1 MSEENEPKEI
11 EPKGS
16 RILFCYFVDVLCL
29 DKTGTLTDGNM
40 SVDRIVPLGERGAA
54 EDSDAL
60 LRGRAKIR
68 KWYPLPM
75 LATNVFIPYA
85 LIPYY
90 GEKAILPNFRKRKT
104 LQFKK
109 DCNAF

>member
-1 MSEENEPKEI
+1 
-11 EPKGS
+11 
-16 RILFCYFVDVLCL
+16 
-29 DKTGTLTDGNM
+29 
-40 SVDRIVPLGERGAA
+40 
-54 EDSDAL
+54 L
-60 LRGRAKIR
+60 LRSFPFRSEGLGHFPTSHFQPTRRSAGGRKYGSG
-68 KWYPLPM
+68 YPLPM

>member
-1 MSEENEPKEI
+1 
-11 EPKGS
+11 
-16 RILFCYFVDVLCL
+16 
-29 DKTGTLTDGNM
+29 
-40 SVDRIVPLGERGAA
+40 
-54 EDSDAL
+54 
-60 LRGRAKIR
+60 
-68 KWYPLPM
+68 M
-75 LATNVFIPYA
+75 LATNAFIPYA